1 MKTIALAF
9 AALSTFAALAAAEPR
24 ALKEAAMMADG
35 TPARVVMDGGTTGS
49 MVVAQA
55 AATPAGAAERPPM
68 RPSAVLSP
76 RAATPAP
83 AAKAKDEPGF
93 FSKTWDKVK
102 SPSVYVPALA
112 AVSLGAMGFMVAGP
126 LGALTGAVIGGLFG
140 FIFAK
145 AMGG

>member
-1 MKTIALAF
+1 MKTIALAL
-9 AALSTFAALAAAEPR
+9 AVLSTFAAFASAEP
-24 ALKEAAMMADG
+24 AAMSQAAMLADG
-35 TPARVVMDGGTTGS
+35 TPARVVMDGGTTGN

-68 RPSAVLSP
+68 RPAAVLSP

-83 AAKAKDEPGF
+83 AAAKKDEPGF
-93 FSKTWDKVK
+93 FSKTWDKIK
-102 SPSVYVPALA
+102 TPGIYVPAIGALT
-112 AVSLGAMGFMVAGP
+112 LGAMGFMVAGP

-145 AMGG
+145 AMG

>member
-9 AALSTFAALAAAEPR
+9 AALSTLAAFTSAEPR

-35 TPARVVMDGGTTGS
+35 TPARLMMDGAATDG

-55 AATPAGAAERPPM
+55 AVVPAGAPAQPAM
-68 RPSAVLSP
+68 RPAAVLSP
-76 RAATPAP
+76 RAATPSP
-83 AAKAKDEPGF
+83 AAAKKDGPGF

-102 SPSVYVPALA
+102 SPSVYVPAIGAL
-112 AVSLGAMGFMVAGP
+112 SLGAMGFMVAGP

-145 AMGG
+145 AMG